1 MKNHLCTALRPAF
14 WLLSLLLFYSANP
27 QASVRQLNSA
37 QCAQLSLK
45 LQQNQ
50 DAQRRGYSRSEE
62 VKLTN
67 QQAQLELQLAHYCQ
81 QPQDDSPR
89 HGVRQ
94 KQNPKKAR
102 APASKAASEA
112 RTSAS
117 QRATPAN
124 TSANQPTNRQVNTA
138 ANTAGNKAAADG
150 WQVSTLVVK
159 APYQGAQLDAWLQF
173 YQAPFYCYGV
183 RHTERIRQCVEQ
195 RQQAQRQFEQRWQQP
210 PPTD

>member
-1 MKNHLCTALRPAF
+1 MKNHLCAALRPAF

-94 KQNPKKAR
+94 QQHHNKAR

-117 QRATPAN
+117 QRASA
-124 TSANQPTNRQVNTA
+124 ANQPTNRQA
-138 ANTAGNKAAADG
+138 STAGNRAAADG

-173 YQAPFYCYGV
+173 YQPPFYCYGV

-210 PPTD
+210 PPAD